1 MLRRSRTLRV
11 TRVFSAL
18 TPSALLWQS
27 PRPTEVFLPILL
39 GPGAERL
46 QLLEPLQKGLDP
58 SSLSSRPTECRKG
71 DKFYES
77 SVHLSLT
84 LAAVFLHG
92 CAPTRRQGHQRIWV
106 PPIAGPVESKD
117 TSGRETQGNRVSP

>member
-27 PRPTEVFLPILL
+27 PRPTEVFLPILP
-39 GPGAERL
+39 GRGAERL
-46 QLLEPLQKGLDP
+46 QLLEPLQKSLE

-77 SVHLSLT
+77 SVHFSLT

-92 CAPTRRQGHQRIWV
+92 CAPPRRQGHQWIWV
-106 PPIAGPVESKD
+106 PLHSGTVESKD
-117 TSGRETQGNRVSP
+117 RSGRDNSR